1 MRGKV
6 PASLIIVILAEFD
19 VWHSRPAVPTRRVA
33 VGEGNLPMDSAPG
46 LGGLLLAGIVAVNA
60 EVLAEELRPGLH
72 DLFQRLESGVSVP
85 QPRLRHRLQEDRIGL
100 TRSTHRLIGGDLNR
114 LEFDLAPLTSPEPQI
129 LAALYR
135 SGEEPMPQ
143 RRTLF
148 TLLRSA
154 TRWRGG
160 NSPDLVDFLTGQES
174 MHSVE
179 QWAKG
184 DPFNWALELLGFE
197 KNLGNPDGRLVR
209 RNFRRLLRG
218 VHPDHGGSAMGAGA
232 RIQELKTARNILLGR
247 GEVRR

>member
-1 MRGKV
+1 
-6 PASLIIVILAEFD
+6 
-19 VWHSRPAVPTRRVA
+19 
-33 VGEGNLPMDSAPG
+33 
-46 LGGLLLAGIVAVNA
+46 
-60 EVLAEELRPGLH
+60 
-72 DLFQRLESGVSVP
+72 
-85 QPRLRHRLQEDRIGL
+85 
-100 TRSTHRLIGGDLNR
+100 
-114 LEFDLAPLTSPEPQI
+114 
-129 LAALYR
+129 
-135 SGEEPMPQ
+135 MPQ

-174 MHSVE
+174 LHSVE

-197 KNLGNPDGRLVR
+197 KNLSNPDGRLVR
-209 RNFRRLLRG
+209 RNFRRLLGG